1 MTRKN
6 TKKKSTSHKE
16 IPALKKKIL
25 KFLTKPNYEPVSQEK
40 LFSLCGISKKLRTA
54 AVDAITELL
63 TEGSIDIKKK
73 KISIPTKKKKMNV
86 TGTISVHPRG
96 FGFVTPEAQY
106 KIDGDIFI
114 PKPFMNGAID
124 KDVVEIEIVSK
135 KFSDKGP
142 EGVVKEIIER
152 TRKTIVGIIFD
163 KENEYFLAYSHILKE
178 SKIVHVKPFKKT
190 SLKLGD
196 IVILKVEDWSS
207 YPRKLIANVES
218 ILSHI
223 KKPTSDIET
232 ALIEHGLSDTFP
244 QGVVKEAKKFP
255 IEPTKEDLKDRFDL
269 TKEETFTIDPDTA
282 KDFDDAL
289 SLKKEKNGD
298 FHLIVHIADVSHYV
312 KKGSLLDEEA
322 YKRSNSTY
330 FPGKC
335 IPMLPEELSNG
346 LCSLKENVLRLTV
359 SVFMHFDSKGNIKN
373 YDIRRSYI
381 KSNKRFT
388 YKQALK
394 IIEGKLKSKHEKTIL
409 LMVELCNLLQGIRNK
424 RGSVDLSLP
433 EVSLVIGKNQDPSG
447 VELIEYDITHQL
459 VEEFMLKAN
468 EIVAHSLLAR
478 NSPAIFRVHDA
489 PSDTDSEEFYALA
502 RMFGFKL
509 KKSPTKQEVQ
519 KLFESAKNSENHYQ
533 LCIAFIRSMKLA
545 IYSED
550 NVGHFGL
557 CLEHYTHFTS
567 PIRRYSDLVIHRLL
581 FEESLEKKDLKEIAT
596 HCSDKERVSFRAESS
611 VILLKKLRLLK
622 KYLSDDPDREYEA
635 FVTKVKHFGFYFEV
649 YPLMFEGF
657 IHISEIGRDYFHF
670 DDKKNALIGRATNQI
685 YNPGKRIKVLL
696 KEVDFITHESFWKL
710 INSQKK
716 KKKK

>member
-6 TKKKSTSHKE
+6 TKKNSSSNKE
-16 IPALKKKIL
+16 ISALKKKIFAFL
-25 KFLTKPNYEPVSQEK
+25 KKPDYKPASQEK
-40 LFSLCGISKKLRTA
+40 LFSLCGISSQHRNA
-54 AVDAITELL
+54 AIDAITELL
-63 TEGSIDIKKK
+63 TEGSIEIKNK
-73 KISIPTKKKKMNV
+73 KISLPTGKKSNNV
-86 TGTISVHPRG
+86 TGSISVHPRG
-96 FGFVTPEAQY
+96 FGFVTPESKY
-106 KIDGDIFI
+106 NIDGDVFI

-152 TRKTIVGIIFD
+152 TRKTILGVIFD
-163 KENEYFLAYSHILKE
+163 KENEVFLAYSHILKE
-178 SKIVHVKPFKKT
+178 SKIVHVKPFTKT
-190 SLKLGD
+190 PLKLGD
-196 IVILKVEDWSS
+196 IVILKVQDWSS
-207 YPRKLIANVES
+207 YPRKLTADVVN

-223 KKPTSDIET
+223 KKPSSDIET
-232 ALIEHGLSDTFP
+232 ALVEYGLSDTFP
-244 QGVVKEAKKFP
+244 QGVIKEAEKFP
-255 IEPTKEDLKDRFDL
+255 KEPKKEDLEDRFDL

-282 KDFDDAL
+282 RDFDDAL
-289 SLKKEKNGD
+289 SLKKDENGD

-330 FPGKC
+330 FPGRC

-381 KSNKRFT
+381 KSQKRFT
-388 YKQALK
+388 YKQTLK
-394 IIEGKLKSKHEKTIL
+394 IIEGKLKNKHEKTVL
-409 LMVELCNLLQGIRNK
+409 LMVELCKLLQSIRNK

-433 EVSLVIGKNQDPSG
+433 EVSLIIEKDQDPSG

-468 EIVAHSLLAR
+468 ETVAHSLLSR
-478 NSPAIFRVHDA
+478 NTPAIFRIHDT
-489 PSDTDSEEFYALA
+489 PSDSDSEEFYALA

-509 KKSPTKQEVQ
+509 KKSPTKQDVQ
-519 KLFESAKNSENHYQ
+519 KLFESAKESENHYQ

-581 FEESLEKKDLKEIAT
+581 FEETLEKKALKEIAV

-611 VILLKKLRLLK
+611 VNLLKKLRLLQ
-622 KYLSDDPDREYEA
+622 KYLNNDPDMEYEA

-657 IHISEIGRDYFHF
+657 IHISEIGRDYYHF
-670 DDKKNALIGRATNQI
+670 DDKRNALIGKATNQVF
-685 YNPGKRIKVLL
+685 NPGKRIKVLL
-696 KEVDFITHESFWKL
+696 KQVDFITHDSIWKL

-716 KKKK
+716 KNKK